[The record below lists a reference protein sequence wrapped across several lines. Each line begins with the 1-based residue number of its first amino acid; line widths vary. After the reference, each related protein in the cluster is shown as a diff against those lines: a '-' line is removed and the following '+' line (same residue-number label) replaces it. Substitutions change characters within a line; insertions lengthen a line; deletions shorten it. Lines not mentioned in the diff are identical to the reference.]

1 MKPNWNDTRYAEAK
15 TRAYIE
21 RWSKIAKARVIHPVH
36 GSLIVPCGSGL
47 SAIMC
52 AADVWKV
59 PWNSLLD
66 AKVEHCDQSLPV
78 HKIAV

>member
-1 MKPNWNDTRYAEAK
+1 MKANWDDTRYAEAK

-21 RWSKIAKARVIHPVH
+21 RWSRPAKARVVHPVY
-36 GSLIVPCGSGL
+36 GSLIVPCGSCF

-59 PWNSLLD
+59 TWDSVMD
-66 AKVEHCDQSLPV
+66 AKVEHCDQNLPL